1 MRRKPLIRIVPFRE
15 IMECLALRLDA
26 EHYIPRHRRWECM
39 YGTRLRSKASLV
51 RAWLDGKISSEDLL
65 EAMKV
70 WLELRSGSGV
80 IEDGYM
86 P

>member
-1 MRRKPLIRIVPFRE
+1 MKGKKPITRIVRFRE
-15 IMECLALRLDA
+15 IAGCLAMRLDPS
-26 EHYIPRHRRWECM
+26 HYIPRHRRWECM

-51 RAWLDGKISSEDLL
+51 RAWLDGEISSEDLL

-80 IEDGYM
+80 VEDG
-86 P
+86 